1 MRVTAGG
8 GVGYGLPASPAVVLV
23 VVVHVASCAL
33 ISRSVEPCAHVQC
46 VSVCAVCVYRCGG
59 GGGGGGGAAAASG
72 KAAAAALEGIARN
85 PGAQQKIFVPMI
97 LALALIESLVILA
110 FVVANALVGKV

>member
-1 MRVTAGG
+1 MDSQSMA
-8 GVGYGLPASPAVVLV
+8 
-23 VVVHVASCAL
+23 AL
-33 ISRSVEPCAHVQC
+33 
-46 VSVCAVCVYRCGG
+46 
-59 GGGGGGGAAAASG
+59 AAAIAIGIAAYGGTQGQG

-110 FVVANALVGKV
+110 FVVANSLVGKV